1 MLRLYIITL
10 IEHTIVHYTEYT
22 IILFRSV
29 IIHNRSNVVVHYE
42 WKAFATEE
50 DEQTEKEM
58 YHIIVH

>member
-1 MLRLYIITL
+1 MFPNRTHNDTYMLQHNL
-10 IEHTIVHYTEYT
+10 V
-22 IILFRSV
+22 FRSV

-58 YHIIVH
+58 Y